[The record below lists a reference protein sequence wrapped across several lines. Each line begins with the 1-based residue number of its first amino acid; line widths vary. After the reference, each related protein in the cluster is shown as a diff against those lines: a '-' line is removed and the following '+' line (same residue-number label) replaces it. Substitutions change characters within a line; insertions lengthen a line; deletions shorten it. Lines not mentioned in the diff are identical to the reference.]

1 MPNEGAARKG
11 RWFMAEVIRDGA
23 VVADTWQVLRLAEGE
38 TPEHAAVPAEAV
50 IVPLDVWRARRAE
63 LESRAHLGVWLKSS
77 EGPELIAAD
86 LERFRVIAV
95 DFPKFTDG
103 RGYSTATLLRTRYGW
118 RGELRAIG
126 DVLRDQ
132 LFFLRRC
139 GFDSFA
145 LRPDQEPYA
154 ALASWIPF
162 SDPYQGAVDVPQPL
176 WRRHARR

>member
-1 MPNEGAARKG
+1 
-11 RWFMAEVIRDGA
+11 MAEVLRDGA
-23 VVADTWQVLRLAEGE
+23 VVEDPWHVLRLAEGE
-38 TPEHAAVPAEAV
+38 SPDHVAVPQGAV
-50 IVPLDVWRARRAE
+50 IVPLDVWRTRRGE
-63 LESRAHLGVWLKSS
+63 LQDRPELGVWLKSS

-86 LERFRVIAV
+86 FNHFRIIAV

-139 GFDSFA
+139 GFNSFA
-145 LRPDQEPYA
+145 LRQDQDAHA
-154 ALASWIPF
+154 ALANWTPF
-162 SDPYQGAVDVPQPL
+162 TDPYQGAVDVPQPL
-176 WRRHARR
+176 WRRHARG

>member
-1 MPNEGAARKG
+1 
-11 RWFMAEVIRDGA
+11 MAKLIRDGA
-23 VVADTWQVLRLAEGE
+23 VMTDNWRVVRLSTDESAEHLAL
-38 TPEHAAVPAEAV
+38 PEGQL
-50 IVPLDVWRARRAE
+50 IVPVELWQSRRSELEARR
-63 LESRAHLGVWLKSS
+63 SLGVWLKSS

-86 LERFRVIAV
+86 LARFHVIAI

-139 GFDSFA
+139 GFDAFE
-145 LRPDQEPYA
+145 LRHDQDPQA
-154 ALASWIPF
+154 AMASWTPF
-162 SDPYQGAVDVPQPL
+162 IEPYQGAADTPQPL
-176 WRRHARR
+176 WRRRAR

>member
-1 MPNEGAARKG
+1 
-11 RWFMAEVIRDGA
+11 MAKLIRNGA
-23 VVADTWQVLRLAEGE
+23 VVSDEWQLWRLSADENVDD
-38 TPEHAAVPAEAV
+38 AAIPDGAV
-50 IVPLDVWRARRAE
+50 IVPLEVWQRRRHE
-63 LESRAHLGVWLKSS
+63 LEDRAAVGVWLKSS

-86 LERFRVIAV
+86 LPQLRVIAV

-139 GFDSFA
+139 GFDAFQ
-145 LRPDQEPYA
+145 LRHDQDADA
-154 ALASWIPF
+154 ALKSWTPF
-162 SDPYQGAVDVPQPL
+162 TDPYQGAVDTPEPL
-176 WRRHARR
+176 WRRRAR